1 MTALTGNLGTKRG
14 ETARGPRPG
23 RKGGDT
29 PSPSL
34 KPLGQLTCR
43 GAPGGGG
50 AKEPDVR
57 REEERGRGG
66 ERDRGRSGAGGGGG
80 RAGGRGRGEG
90 RRRGGTETDPGA
102 ERGAAAAL
110 SEDNGEREGG
120 AGRSRAR
127 GRSLAPRVPS
137 VGPRPRDSSFP
148 AAIPGT
154 PRSFPRASHA
164 AAAR

>member
-1 MTALTGNLGTKRG
+1 MTALMGNLGTKRG

-34 KPLGQLTCR
+34 KPLGQLTRR

-66 ERDRGRSGAGGGGG
+66 ERDRGRSGAGGGEGGSGGGAGRGKGGEGEGRRLRPGG
-80 RAGGRGRGEG
+80 RAGGG
-90 RRRGGTETDPGA
+90 RRF
-102 ERGAAAAL
+102 
-110 SEDNGEREGG
+110 
-120 AGRSRAR
+120 
-127 GRSLAPRVPS
+127 V
-137 VGPRPRDSSFP
+137 
-148 AAIPGT
+148 
-154 PRSFPRASHA
+154 
-164 AAAR
+164 

>member
-1 MTALTGNLGTKRG
+1 MRRSLTSG
-14 ETARGPRPG
+14 ER
-23 RKGGDT
+23 
-29 PSPSL
+29 
-34 KPLGQLTCR
+34 
-43 GAPGGGG
+43 
-50 AKEPDVR
+50 R
-57 REEERGRGG
+57 REEEEERGIEGDPG
-66 ERDRGRSGAGGGGG
+66 QEVGGG
-80 RAGGRGRGEG
+80 RGGRGRGEG

-127 GRSLAPRVPS
+127 GRSLAPRVPR
-137 VGPRPRDSSFP
+137 VDPRPRDSSFP